1 MTGTP
6 ARVTLALVVVAAPLL
21 VAPSRLPSALW
32 PLAAALAVL
41 VIAVTTWHLRRV
53 AGHGLVVL
61 SLAVV
66 VAALRAPV
74 EGALPH
80 LGGYALGLG
89 LACGVLRG
97 GPAVALRA
105 YAVAGAGAVVVGL
118 LFLRVDTFKF
128 LPLAVT
134 DALPQLGRHLPWLG
148 GEGRVNPN
156 ALSALCLMGA
166 PITWAAVQ
174 ERERLWRVF
183 AWGGLS
189 LAGLA
194 LVLAQS
200 RAAWLAI
207 VVVAAGVCVH
217 RAWREPTARRSLIG
231 AGVVGVASGALW
243 WWWDPVEVDRIVAS
257 AWSTFDRRGHTWEAA
272 WSMARD
278 HLWTGVGLDQFRVR
292 YVPAATALP
301 GFDIAHAHN
310 FPMQLLLDVGL
321 IGFAGYAWVLWSTCG
336 QAWRHWEVAAAHG
349 RPREG
354 RPEGAALVALAALHV
369 YGLFDAV
376 ALGTKVGLFQWW
388 IMSIVWAR
396 DGAPRTRV
404 FRWTQQTPPKA
415 SPM

>member
-1 MTGTP
+1 MP
-6 ARVTLALVVVAAPLL
+6 ARVTLALVVGAAPLL
-21 VAPSRLPSALW
+21 LAPSRLPSTLW

-53 AGHGLVVL
+53 VGHGLVVL

-156 ALSALCLMGA
+156 ALSALCLMVA

-207 VVVAAGVCVH
+207 VVVAAGVGLY
-217 RAWREPTARRSLIG
+217 RSLREPAGWRSLIS
-231 AGVVGVASGALW
+231 ACVVGVVAGATW
-243 WWWDPVEVDRIVAS
+243 WWWDSVEVERIVAS
-257 AWSTFDRRGHTWEAA
+257 AWSTFDRRAHTWTAA
-272 WSMARD
+272 WAMAHD

-292 YVPAATALP
+292 YVPAATALR

-310 FPMQLLLDVGL
+310 LPLQLLLDVGL
-321 IGFAGYAWVLWSTCG
+321 IGFVGYAWVLWSTC
-336 QAWRHWEVAAAHG
+336 QLAKSHWLDPAAHG
-349 RPREG
+349 TAGVG
-354 RPEGAALVALAALHV
+354 RTAGAALMALAALHV
-369 YGLFDAV
+369 FGMFDAV

-388 IMSIVWAR
+388 TMSIVWAL
-396 DGAPRTRV
+396 GGPPRSQSGLR
-404 FRWTQQTPPKA
+404 
-415 SPM
+415 

>member
-1 MTGTP
+1 MTMSP
-6 ARVTLALVVVAAPLL
+6 ARVTLALVVGAAPLL
-21 VAPSRLPSALW
+21 IAPSRLPSTLW
-32 PLAAALAVL
+32 PAAAALAVI
-41 VIAVTTWHLRRV
+41 VIAATTWHLRRA
-53 AGHGLVVL
+53 AGAGVVVL
-61 SLAVV
+61 SVAVV
-66 VAALRAPV
+66 VAAVRAPV

-89 LACGVLRG
+89 LAHGVLMVG
-97 GPAVALRA
+97 ASAALRA
-105 YAVAGAGAVVVGL
+105 LTLAGAGAVVVGL

-156 ALSALCLMGA
+156 ALSALCLMVA

-174 ERERLWRVF
+174 ERERLWRMV

-207 VVVAAGVCVH
+207 VVVAAGVGLR
-217 RAWREPTARRSLIG
+217 RAWRESGARRSLLAACAVCVA
-231 AGVVGVASGALW
+231 AGVVW

-257 AWSTFDRRGHTWEAA
+257 GWSTFYRRGHTWEAA
-272 WSMARD
+272 WAMATD

-310 FPMQLLLDVGL
+310 FALQLLLDVGL
-321 IGFAGYAWVLWSTCG
+321 IGFAGYGWMLWSTCRS
-336 QAWRHWEVAAAHG
+336 AWRHQATPGPHG
-349 RPREG
+349 LPGADRTA
-354 RPEGAALVALAALHV
+354 GAALVALAALHV

-376 ALGTKVGLFQWW
+376 ALGTKVGLFHWW
-388 IMSIVWAR
+388 IMSLVWVTDR
-396 DGAPRTRV
+396 DRTE
-404 FRWTQQTPPKA
+404 
-415 SPM
+415 S